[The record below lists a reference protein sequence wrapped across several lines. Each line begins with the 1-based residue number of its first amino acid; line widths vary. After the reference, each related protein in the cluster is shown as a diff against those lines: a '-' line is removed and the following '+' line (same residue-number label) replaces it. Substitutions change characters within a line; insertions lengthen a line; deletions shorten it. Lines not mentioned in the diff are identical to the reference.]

1 MALYLACTPDKY
13 ELPIYVTESAKEMA
27 DFLDVSV
34 NTVYKMVS
42 RKRRYDREGREKN
55 GGKVHLFHVETEG
68 EQKSCPTCG
77 ETFLRRSG
85 KQIYC
90 SNKCRQRMAYAIIKA
105 KEGKT

>member
-13 ELPIYVTESAKEMA
+13 ELPICVTESAKEMA
-27 DFLDVSV
+27 EFLDVSV

-68 EQKSCPTCG
+68 EQTICPSCG
-77 ETFLRRSG
+77 EAFLRRHI
-85 KQIYC
+85 QQVYC